1 MIMGDTNY
9 QKIWV
14 TYVASLAGTLLI
26 VLGLGVL
33 PLFLLNSG
41 MVAFLGAALV
51 FVSSTYQFLLSRQE
65 DIKK

>member
-1 MIMGDTNY
+1 MGDTNH

-14 TYVASLAGTLLI
+14 TYVASLVGTLFI

-51 FVSSTYQFLLSRQE
+51 FVSSTYQFLLSRQGE
-65 DIKK
+65 IQLN

>member
-1 MIMGDTNY
+1 MGNTNN

-14 TYVASLAGTLLI
+14 TYVASLSGTLLI

-41 MVAFLGAALV
+41 MIAFLGAALV
-51 FVSSTYQFLLSRQE
+51 FVSSTYQFLLSRQV
-65 DIKK
+65 DIQVK

>member
-1 MIMGDTNY
+1 MGDTNY

-41 MVAFLGAALV
+41 KVAFLGAALV

>member
-1 MIMGDTNY
+1 MGNTNN

-14 TYVASLAGTLLI
+14 TYVASLSGTLLI

-41 MVAFLGAALV
+41 MIAFLGAALV

-65 DIKK
+65 EIKK

>member
-1 MIMGDTNY
+1 MGDTNY

-65 DIKK
+65 DLKR

>member
-1 MIMGDTNY
+1 VIMGDTNH

-65 DIKK
+65 DLKK

>member
-1 MIMGDTNY
+1 MGDTNN

-65 DIKK
+65 DLKK

>member
-1 MIMGDTNY
+1 MGETNY

>member
-1 MIMGDTNY
+1 MGNTNN

-14 TYVASLAGTLLI
+14 TYVASLSGTLLI

-51 FVSSTYQFLLSRQE
+51 FVSSTYQFLLSRQV
-65 DIKK
+65 DIQVK

>member
-1 MIMGDTNY
+1 MGDTNY

-14 TYVASLAGTLLI
+14 TYVASLIGTFLI

-65 DIKK
+65 EIKN

>member
-1 MIMGDTNY
+1 MGKANN

-51 FVSSTYQFLLSRQE
+51 FVSSTYQFLLSRQVE
-65 DIKK
+65 IQIK

>member
-1 MIMGDTNY
+1 MGNTNY

-14 TYVASLAGTLLI
+14 TYVASLTGTLLI

-65 DIKK
+65 EIKK